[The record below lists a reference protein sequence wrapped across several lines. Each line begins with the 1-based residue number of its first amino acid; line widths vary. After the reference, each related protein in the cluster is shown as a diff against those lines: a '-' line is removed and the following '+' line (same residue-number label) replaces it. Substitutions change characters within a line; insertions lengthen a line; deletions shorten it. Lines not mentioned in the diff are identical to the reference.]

1 MIASQNLYIIQ
12 TVFNDFGEPAIGLTI
27 NYSIKTSEGIEVYTG
42 TLTEIEDGK
51 YELKKTLNEG
61 QYRIS
66 YACEGY
72 QCTDDVVECYNISQ
86 MEEYTSLIKD
96 NTLQIIEDT
105 QQIIQNTTLIKN
117 DTTQIK
123 TDTTQINDI
132 VVDNLDTTI
141 SSRASQ
147 QSLDDK
153 KSQYIST
160 VTVGIDK
167 KIYYSEEKISVI
179 RNDTNIIMFN
189 FKDQYGILFI
199 PDPLRTYLFAVKRNI
214 NDTDYI
220 VEPKVLEIVD
230 NKLILTLEKEDVPE
244 TVLAQWEVV
253 EVENYGQ
260 ENEKEHTLHQG
271 IFEVK
276 GDIIRR

>member
-86 MEEYTSLIKD
+86 
-96 NTLQIIEDT
+96 
-105 QQIIQNTTLIKN
+105 
-117 DTTQIK
+117 
-123 TDTTQINDI
+123 IN
-132 VVDNLDTTI
+132 NLDEAI

-153 KSQYIST
+153 TIQYISIIT
-160 VTVGIDK
+160 AGINK

-179 RNDTNIIMFN
+179 RNDTNTIIFN
-189 FKDQYGILFI
+189 FKDQYGTTFI
-199 PDPLRTYLFAVKRNI
+199 PDPLRTYLFAVKTNI

-220 VEPKVLEIVD
+220 LEPKTLEIVD
-230 NKLILTLEKEDVPE
+230 GKLTLTLEKEDVPE

-260 ENEKEHTLHQG
+260 ENEKEHTLYQG